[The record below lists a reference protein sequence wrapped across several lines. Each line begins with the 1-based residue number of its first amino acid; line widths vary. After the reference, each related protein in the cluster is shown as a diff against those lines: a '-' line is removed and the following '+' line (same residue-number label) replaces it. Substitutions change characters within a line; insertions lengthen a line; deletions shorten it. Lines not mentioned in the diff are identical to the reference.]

1 MIYQSDFITDDID
14 ASELYSGLGV
24 KLHGAAM
31 KLIKSSYAEFLHQKE
46 HHPFSIFAVPND
58 GGFVIRVSALNDEA
72 ACIIEGFRKAK
83 RLKIYGIEQP
93 VRIVGENPAP
103 AIRADSSG
111 ELIRGNSCRMAF
123 VTPAMFKSQGFAQ
136 IFSDRKPQRGYLR
149 GDVQRGA
156 PDPFLHCLRR
166 EEVEIGAEFRR
177 VKVELLNIP
186 YLPLN
191 IVGAVVGE
199 AVHRIISDLAEFP
212 EHPAVRVL
220 AEVEVIVCVPLGLN
234 PAVVFGAVGG
244 VEFAVEFLAWF
255 VYEPD
260 PQDVRHEVAVIPQQ
274 ERERVRVVGFSGD
287 HLAVESLVVAVTLSA
302 LSPVRDFLG
311 RVEPSGDGNSTVR
324 RDVSRQEVRL

>member
-103 AIRADSSG
+103 AIRADSAG

-123 VTPAMFKSQGFAQ
+123 VTPAMFKSQGRVCCFPE
-136 IFSDRKPQRGYLR
+136 IERYFYSVICKFSK
-149 GDVQRGA
+149 
-156 PDPFLHCLRR
+156 F
-166 EEVEIGAEFRR
+166 EGAELSYDEFC
-177 VKVELLNIP
+177 E
-186 YLPLN
+186 
-191 IVGAVVGE
+191 AFAAGE
-199 AVHRIISDLAEFP
+199 TGDFQL
-212 EHPAVRVL
+212 
-220 AEVEVIVCVPLGLN
+220 
-234 PAVVFGAVGG
+234 
-244 VEFAVEFLAWF
+244 
-255 VYEPD
+255 
-260 PQDVRHEVAVIPQQ
+260 
-274 ERERVRVVGFSGD
+274 RERRS
-287 HLAVESLVVAVTLSA
+287 
-302 LSPVRDFLG
+302 
-311 RVEPSGDGNSTVR
+311 
-324 RDVSRQEVRL
+324 